1 MPRYTYLD
9 GQAPMTLRQQLRKDF
24 GLDLPIGSGFGSSRE
39 DPVVI
44 LASDPMA
51 VAWIEMLLLNCAGK
65 VLGRLWRVSGRN
77 SMSREWRH
85 IEQLQLETIE
95 LTSTEIIT
103 QQVNFYFDVT
113 ALMTHPGPAANSQG
127 LPSRLIAYVDAATR
141 IAFPYEIGWMHFEG
155 AMASDPTDPGLGQTI
170 EYKALNM
177 KASVYIYG
185 RNIIDF
191 PERFDTD
198 FLAPEFAA
206 AAADISR
213 FNSDVCTVEDQRL
226 ARSKNGTSYIRQDF
240 EISGDRSVLAL
251 TVAHRNYLKMRVTWL
266 AEPLFDNIGDEF
278 IDAVVDLA
286 STDLGPP

>member
-1 MPRYTYLD
+1 MDMPQT
-9 GQAPMTLRQQLRKDF
+9 TLRQQLRKDF

-39 DPVVI
+39 DPIVI
-44 LASDPMA
+44 LVSDPIA

-65 VLGRLWRVSGRN
+65 VLGRLWRVLARN
-77 SMSREWRH
+77 SMDGEWH
-85 IEQLQLETIE
+85 NIEQLQLETVD

-113 ALMTHPGPAANSQG
+113 ELMTNRGPAANSQG
-127 LPSRLIAYVDAATR
+127 RSSRLIAYVDAATG
-141 IAFPYEIGWMHFEG
+141 ILFPYEVGWMHFEG
-155 AMASDPTDPGLGQTI
+155 AMASDPSDPGLGQTVV
-170 EYKALNM
+170 YKALNM
-177 KASVYIYG
+177 NASVYIYG
-185 RNIIDF
+185 RNIVHF

-206 AAADISR
+206 AAADVSR
-213 FNSDVCTVEDQRL
+213 FNSDVRTVEDQRL

-240 EISGDRSVLAL
+240 EIGGDRSVLAL
-251 TVAHRNYLKMRVTWL
+251 TVARRNYVKMRVTWL

-286 STDLGPP
+286 STELGPP